1 MAAKRKAKDDMSE
14 EESNHIHG
22 GNQVKTLLIVLV
34 KYLCCR
40 KKSKS
45 LRSIG

>member
-1 MAAKRKAKDDMSE
+1 MAAKLNAEDDMSE

-34 KYLCCR
+34 NYLCCR
-40 KKSKS
+40 KKS
-45 LRSIG
+45 RV